1 MNLPR
6 FLWAFGLSVVLLGIG
21 CAGTPA
27 NAAQVRVAAGAQD
40 RAESVISFP
49 MPKEFGGPA
58 RLRRGEQIVPVQVDE
73 EQSGWFILPSLPRGQ
88 TATWELEAPVPE
100 TRIAPAM
107 QSRRSSGAV
116 EIDRRG
122 TAILRYQAEPGEFPR
137 PEIPPQYR
145 RGGYLH
151 PLSTPTGRA
160 VTDDFPANHLH
171 HHGVWSPWTKTE
183 FEGRTPDF
191 WNMGDRK
198 GRVDFVS
205 LSGTTSGSVFA
216 GFTSRHRFV
225 DMLAQPEKA
234 ALEETWQVR
243 AFNVGGTP
251 DRPWNLFDL
260 VITQTC
266 SAASPLRLPKYHYGG
281 LGFRGPW
288 AWNGADGCRFLT
300 SEGETNRV
308 KANETR
314 GRWCWIGGVVDGQTA
329 GVVILCA
336 PDNFRAP
343 QPMRVHPSEPFFC
356 FAPSQL
362 GDWAIEPGKPY
373 VARYRFVALDG
384 EPKAEVVERLW
395 RDYVEPPAVTVV
407 SKP

>member
-6 FLWAFGLSVVLLGIG
+6 FPWAFGLSVVLLGIG

-27 NAAQVRVAAGAQD
+27 NAAQVRVEAGALD
-40 RAESVISFP
+40 RGESVVSFP
-49 MPKEFGGPA
+49 MPKGLIGPA
-58 RLRRGEQIVPVQVDE
+58 RLRRGKQIVPVQIDE
-73 EQSGWFILPSLPRGQ
+73 LQRGWFILPPLPRGE

-100 TRIAPAM
+100 TRIAPPM
-107 QSRRSSGAV
+107 QARRDGRHVGLSN
-116 EIDRRG
+116 RG
-122 TAILRYQAEPGEFPR
+122 RPLFHYQAEPGELPR
-137 PEIPPQYR
+137 PEIPAKFS

-151 PLSTPTGRA
+151 PLFTPSGRV
-160 VTDDFPANHLH
+160 VTDDYPSNHQH

-191 WNMGDRK
+191 WNMGDQK
-198 GRVDFVS
+198 GRVEFVALDS
-205 LSGTTSGSVFA
+205 TSSEQVFA

-225 DMLAQPEKA
+225 DMSAQPEKA
-234 ALEETWQVR
+234 ALDETWQIR
-243 AFNVGGTP
+243 AFNVGGTRE
-251 DRPWNLFDL
+251 RPWNLFDL

-266 SAASPLRLPKYHYGG
+266 ATASPLRLPKYHYGG

-288 AWNGADGCRFLT
+288 AWNGPNGCRFLT
-300 SEGETNRV
+300 SEGETNRI

-314 GRWCWIGGVVDGQTA
+314 GRWCWIGGAADGQTV
-329 GVVILCA
+329 GVAILCA

-343 QPMRVHPSEPFFC
+343 QPMRVHPSEPFLC

-373 VARYRFVALDG
+373 VARYRFVAMDG
-384 EPKAEVVERLW
+384 EPNTEVIERLW
-395 RDYVEPPAVTVV
+395 RDYAEPPKVEVTN
-407 SKP
+407 